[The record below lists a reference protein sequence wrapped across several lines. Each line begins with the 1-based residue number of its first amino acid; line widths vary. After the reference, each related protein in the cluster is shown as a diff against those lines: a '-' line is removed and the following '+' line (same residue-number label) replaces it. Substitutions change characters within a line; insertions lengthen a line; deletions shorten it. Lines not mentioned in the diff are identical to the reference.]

1 MITLISKG
9 QLANGGFENVWMLTL
24 FHDTPST
31 YFVTIRNASESEV
44 NIEARNERAQIMVSA
59 IGKYLSIEQT
69 NGLSK
74 DVLEEE
80 AIDRLT
86 KMYEYMMSRRLDIE
100 GHCKNILA
108 MEKMIM
114 RIGRPGTQYVYA
126 LILIKMA
133 KDQQE
138 YEKSIQ
144 SIT

>member
-1 MITLISKG
+1 MITLISKTSPE
-9 QLANGGFENVWMLTL
+9 AGGHEQVWMMTH
-24 FHDTPST
+24 FHSEPTS
-31 YFVTIRNASESEV
+31 YFTIIRNASESEV

-80 AIDRLT
+80 AVDRLT
-86 KMYEYMMSRRLDIE
+86 KMYEYMRSRRLDVE